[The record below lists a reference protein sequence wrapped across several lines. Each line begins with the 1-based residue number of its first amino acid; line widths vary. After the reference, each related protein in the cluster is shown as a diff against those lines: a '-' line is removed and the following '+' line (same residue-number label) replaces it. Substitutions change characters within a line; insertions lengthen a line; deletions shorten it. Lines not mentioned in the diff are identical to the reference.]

1 MCNLK
6 EISPFNRI
14 NLTSVEMGVVDR
26 FKLLKQAWRTFKF
39 KNLIS
44 NLIFFHFQTFRVQL
58 PLHGLILFMLVKE
71 KPDEADLLP
80 R

>member
-26 FKLLKQAWRTFKF
+26 FKLLKTKHGGHLNSR
-39 KNLIS
+39 IS
-44 NLIFFHFQTFRVQL
+44 FQT
-58 PLHGLILFMLVKE
+58 
-71 KPDEADLLP
+71 
-80 R
+80 

>member
-14 NLTSVEMGVVDR
+14 NLTSVEMGVVDS

-44 NLIFFHFQTFRVQL
+44 NLIFFIFRHL
-58 PLHGLILFMLVKE
+58 EFSYHSMG
-71 KPDEADLLP
+71 
-80 R
+80 

>member
-26 FKLLKQAWRTFKF
+26 FKLLKQAWRD
-39 KNLIS
+39 I
-44 NLIFFHFQTFRVQL
+44 
-58 PLHGLILFMLVKE
+58 
-71 KPDEADLLP
+71 
-80 R
+80 